1 MRAASPALLLLLA
14 GCSLAPDYAP
24 PTVAVPA
31 AYKEA
36 PAGWTAA
43 TPLDAAP
50 RGAWWT
56 LFADP
61 VLESLESR
69 IEGASPTLAA
79 AVARYNAARAAAGEA
94 AADLY
99 PTVTASADAVRERTS
114 ARRPGANAAGRFT
127 DATAGPSL
135 SYELDLWGRV
145 RNSVHAARAEAEASA
160 ADLAAVRLSLQASL
174 ADAYFRLRGLDAEAA
189 LLRETVDAYSKALEL
204 TQARHEGG
212 ASSGLDVSRA
222 QTLLSDARAQ
232 ISDVAN
238 RRAATEHQI
247 AALVGAVPSALSI
260 APVDTGVGSP
270 PPVPAEAPALLVQR
284 RPDVAAAERRIAAA
298 NAQIGVARAAF
309 FPDLTLGLAGGFESS
324 HGSLLSAPAG
334 FWALGPLSAA
344 LDLFDGGRRQARVRI
359 SRAQYDEAAAN
370 YRETALTAFRDVED
384 SLAAARLLAAEAAD
398 QNSAAAAAART
409 SDLALTRYREG
420 AADYLEVV
428 TAQTAA
434 LDAERA
440 AIAVQTQRMQTAVA
454 LVRAFG
460 GDYST
465 PDGALPARTAMLQAH
480 NK

>member
-1 MRAASPALLLLLA
+1 LLT

-24 PTVAVPA
+24 PTIAAPV

-36 PAGWTAA
+36 PAGWTSA

-50 RGAWWT
+50 RGRWWT
-56 LFADP
+56 MFGDP
-61 VLESLESR
+61 VLGDLEAR
-69 IEGASPTLAA
+69 IETASPTLAA
-79 AVARYNAARAAAGEA
+79 AVARYDAARAATGEA
-94 AADLY
+94 ASDLY
-99 PTVTASADAVRERTS
+99 PTITASADVARERTS
-114 ARRPGANAAGRFT
+114 ARRSGANAAGRFT
-127 DATAGPSL
+127 DATVGAAL
-135 SYELDLWGRV
+135 AYELDLWGRV
-145 RNSVHAARAEAEASA
+145 RNTVRAARAEADASA
-160 ADLAAVRLSLQASL
+160 ADLAAVRLSLQATL

-189 LLRETVDAYSKALEL
+189 LLRETVDAYGKALDL
-204 TQARHEGG
+204 TQARHDGG
-212 ASSGLDVSRA
+212 AASGLDVNRA

-247 AALVGAVPSALSI
+247 AALVGTTPSALSI
-260 APVDTGVGSP
+260 APANGGIDTP
-270 PPVPAEAPALLVQR
+270 PPVPAEAPAALVQR

-324 HGSLLSAPAG
+324 HGGLLSAPAG

-344 LDLFDGGRRQARVRI
+344 LDLFDGGRRRAHVRI
-359 SRAQYDEAAAN
+359 SRFQYDEAAAN
-370 YRETALTAFRDVED
+370 YREAALTAFREVED
-384 SLAAARLLAAEAAD
+384 GLAASRLLAIQAAD
-398 QNSAAAAAART
+398 QKAAAAAAVRT
-409 SDLALTRYREG
+409 SDLALIRYREG

-460 GDYST
+460 GGYS
-465 PDGALPARTAMLQAH
+465 GALPARTAMLQA
-480 NK
+480 NNT